1 MPGRTGSEP
10 RRSGAGGVS
19 CETKWNGPPLRV
31 EIEKRIPIA
40 AGLAGGSA
48 DAAAVLRL
56 AAEAAGVDD
65 LRWLEDIAAG
75 LGADVP
81 SQVRGGLVLATG
93 IGARLRPLADRLQ
106 YSVIVIPVASELRA
120 GDVYAEADRLG
131 LCRETLDLARA
142 LTRTQAALS
151 SETILFRVQNDL
163 QEAAVSLCP
172 AIEEALEAALAAGA
186 DHALVSG
193 SGPTVLG
200 LFIEEEHRERAAAAH
215 AALIA
220 AGRSPDA
227 DADAARRPDV
237 LKVGAADRAAA
248 ARRLIARRETVDRL
262 GDTAQ
267 STAMTSQEI
276 TYLVASVCAIGALS
290 AFVALIAFPAWS
302 AYSKTWERVAASF
315 LSLFVLI
322 ALIMVGAL
330 GGVAIAYYWDSIAA

>member
-1 MPGRTGSEP
+1 MKILTTEARAKINLCLFVGPMRPDGRHEVVTLMDSLTLCDDVRMVVGPDGLAADEVVCPGVQGPNLAAAALEAFR
-10 RRSGAGGVS
+10 A
-19 CETKWNGPPLRV
+19 ETKWSGPPLRV
-31 EIEKRIPIA
+31 EIDKRIPIA

-48 DAAAVLRL
+48 DGAAVLRL

-93 IGARLRPLADRLQ
+93 IGARLRPLADRLE
-106 YSVIVIPVASELRA
+106 YSVIVVPVAAELRA

-163 QEAAVSLCP
+163 QEAAISLCP
-172 AIEEALEAALAAGA
+172 PIEEALEATLAAGA
-186 DHALVSG
+186 DHALVAG

-200 LFIEEEHRERAAAAH
+200 LFIEEEHQERAAAAH

-220 AGRSPDA
+220 AGRSPA
-227 DADAARRPDV
+227 P
-237 LKVGAADRAAA
+237 L
-248 ARRLIARRETVDRL
+248 LT
-262 GDTAQ
+262 Q
-267 STAMTSQEI
+267 
-276 TYLVASVCAIGALS
+276 
-290 AFVALIAFPAWS
+290 PAGPM
-302 AYSKTWERVAASF
+302 F
-315 LSLFVLI
+315 
-322 ALIMVGAL
+322 
-330 GGVAIAYYWDSIAA
+330 